1 MYIYSSYSVNSRRM
15 SKSLFKQEH
24 EFGMN
29 YNFCVWVDACSI
41 ICCLSKQLSTMADFH
56 TGNQSH

>member
-1 MYIYSSYSVNSRRM
+1 M

-41 ICCLSKQLSTMADFH
+41 ICCLSKQLLTMADFH
-56 TGNQSH
+56 TWNQSH